1 MSVPDHDPTEQ
12 STVPSDNLI
21 TVLDE
26 QTAAES
32 VSLDA
37 SERVSLYRTIRTAR
51 EFDQRM
57 ISLQRQ
63 GRIET
68 YAPMTGQEGSQVAT
82 SFALGTRDWLFPT
95 YREHAAAYAHG
106 VDLTTLIAELRGL
119 CPNRESTRVAPP
131 TIPIATQLPHAV
143 GMAWAATLRDD
154 DIVVLCHFGDGA
166 TSEGD
171 FHEAL
176 NMAGVFD
183 VPVVFVCNNNQW
195 AISVPRERQTASQT
209 LAQKATAY
217 GFEGIRVDGLDP
229 LAVYS
234 VTQNAIERARSPP
247 ENVKRPTLIESVQ
260 YRFGAHTTAD
270 DPERYREERVANQ
283 WRERDPVSRF
293 RNHLQA
299 ANICTEDELDTIDE
313 AAKTT
318 VQKAIETAESIE
330 PDPARPFDDVF
341 ARPTDRLQAQRH
353 TWQAHSTGGE

>member
-12 STVPSDNLI
+12 SIVSTDNLI

-26 QTAAES
+26 QSAAQS

-37 SERVSLYRTIRTAR
+37 TERVSLYRTIRTAR

-82 SFALGTRDWLFPT
+82 SFALDTRDWLFPT

-106 VDLTTLIAELRGL
+106 VDLTTLVAELRGI
-119 CPNRESTRVAPP
+119 CPSRESTRVAPP

-154 DIVVLCHFGDGA
+154 DVVVLCHFGDGA

-195 AISVPRERQTASQT
+195 AISVPRESQTASQT

-217 GFEGIRVDGLDP
+217 GFEGVRVDGLDP

-234 VTQNAIERARSPP
+234 VTKNAIERAREPP
-247 ENVKRPTLIESVQ
+247 ENELRPTLIESVQ

-270 DPERYREERVANQ
+270 DPKRYRREAIAEQ
-283 WRERDPVSRF
+283 WRERDPVSRL
-293 RNHLQA
+293 RDHLTA
-299 ANICTEDELDTIDE
+299 TDICTEAELETIE
-313 AAKTT
+313 SEAKTT
-318 VQKAIETAESIE
+318 VQTAIERAESIE
-330 PDPARPFDDVF
+330 PDPDRPFDDVF
-341 ARPTDRLQAQRH
+341 ATPTDRLTAQRQI
-353 TWQAHSTGGE
+353 WGAHAAQED